1 MRRLSKLTDE
11 RTSEIIKANPGRF
24 PSNANFKGKKIK
36 RTQLS
41 KIILILPD
49 EQGFF
54 KTEEDIFY
62 FLYKEILIAIVNA
75 KTLQITWC
83 NIERIHNNGL
93 NNSVRYIL
101 KELSMYNR
109 IDIVNTGRYR
119 VLKRWDNKCNPRY
132 FYSGAVMQLDINM
145 NDFDLLTEDFK
156 PYGRPS
162 PGEKETIW

>member
-1 MRRLSKLTDE
+1 MSRLSKLTDE
-11 RTSEIIKANPGRF
+11 RTSEIIKANPDRF

-54 KTEEDIFY
+54 KTEADIFY
-62 FLYKEILIAIVNA
+62 FLYKEILIAIVNF

-156 PYGRPS
+156 PYGRPNV
-162 PGEKETIW
+162 GEKESEW

>member
-11 RTSEIIKANPGRF
+11 QTSKIIKANPDRF

-62 FLYKEILIAIVNA
+62 FLYKEILIAIVNF

-93 NNSVRYIL
+93 NNSVRRIL
-101 KELSMYNR
+101 KELNIYNQ
-109 IDIVNTGRYR
+109 IDIINGRYR
-119 VLKRWDNKCNPRY
+119 VLKREDNKCNPKY
-132 FYSGAVMQLDINM
+132 LYSGAVMQLDISS

-156 PYGRPS
+156 PYGRPNV
-162 PGEKETIW
+162 GEKETIW